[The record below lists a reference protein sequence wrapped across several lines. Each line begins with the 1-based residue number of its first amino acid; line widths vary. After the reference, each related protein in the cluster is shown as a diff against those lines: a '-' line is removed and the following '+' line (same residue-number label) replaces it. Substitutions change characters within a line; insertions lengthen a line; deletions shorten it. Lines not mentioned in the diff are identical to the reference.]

1 MVGTL
6 LAGAG
11 IPLLPGGSLRR
22 PADERG
28 TICEYG
34 LGFGMV
40 WEFELTRME
49 GGTLMTAGS
58 GAAARAG
65 GGEAARA
72 GGGEAARAGTG
83 TGAKIG

>member
-22 PADERG
+22 PTDERG

-34 LGFGMV
+34 LGFGIV

-49 GGTLMTAGS
+49 GGTLTTAGS
-58 GAAARAG
+58 GAAAARDG
-65 GGEAARA
+65 GGEAAM
-72 GGGEAARAGTG
+72 AGTG
-83 TGAKIG
+83 TGAIIG